1 MSYYALSAT
10 FDKGEISPLLGARA
24 DVDFWASSLFKCR
37 NFNVLTHG
45 GLRRRSGTRFI
56 AEVADS
62 TQMSRLIP
70 FIFNDDQSY
79 VLEFSGN
86 GRLRFLALRGLL
98 YSGTSPYSIQHP
110 YAGKELR
117 RINFVQFNDVA
128 YMAHKEVFPATLK
141 RKGDI
146 NWSLEEAPFDDGP
159 YLTVNDTPNTFTLSG
174 DGSIIVT
181 QTGSSTAASGGYVE
195 YTVTGDPKVMD
206 NYYITAVD
214 HDYVGENPNGWEL
227 VGWDGATWIFIDRVE
242 GEAGWP
248 RSKRF
253 HFKTGNK
260 RKFSK
265 YRFNFI
271 GPQGTS
277 VDDKKITWGPIRLHW
292 RGEDQTYFTLTAS
305 NLLGINSGNGFS
317 IKDVGRS
324 IRVKVSSVVHAWL
337 KITGFVSTTSV
348 QVRIFNRVVDNYRA
362 IQEWAL
368 SAINRY
374 DGIPR
379 AVTLYD
385 ERLFWA
391 GVEHSPARVFASKQ
405 GTFDN
410 YGSSDPV
417 VATDGINME
426 LLSSQ
431 MNPIEWLSD
440 DMDLI
445 AGSSRQLRA
454 IGKADMTSSFSAT
467 NFEQKKAPSS
477 GADFIQ
483 PLSVG
488 GVTLYAGIGGTKI
501 RELVLGDQNRY
512 VAPELS
518 LLGEHHFKSG
528 IVDWVFCERP
538 DPTVYSAMGDGTF
551 VATTYDREQK
561 VVGFSRYEI
570 AKGFVESVAVTP
582 SVHDGY
588 DDVYMVVRR
597 IINGQTK
604 RYIEVLERPFD
615 GDIDTIEDAFHVDCG
630 LSYSGAPITVVTG
643 LNHLEGETVIALA
656 DGNVARDLVV
666 AGGAVTL
673 PYASSKIS
681 IGLAYKSLAITLPV
695 AGPQQ
700 DGTLFGRN
708 RTVISASI
716 DVLSSAA
723 ARVGAYGS
731 NDWTPELY
739 EQLLKTGDELFGS
752 KLQLRTGIIPCDI
765 QGSWMEGSGQIV
777 VETSDPVPLIVRAL
791 VLQLES
797 TP

>member
-1 MSYYALSAT
+1 MAYYSHSAT

-56 AEVADS
+56 AEVDDS
-62 TQMSRLIP
+62 AQVSRLIP

-98 YSGTSPYSIQHP
+98 YSGTSPYAIQHP

-146 NWSLEEAPFDDGP
+146 DWSMTEALFRDGP
-159 YLTVNDTPNTFTLSG
+159 YKSVNDTTVNLTPESTG
-174 DGSIIVT
+174 AIVAT
-181 QTGSSTAASGGYVE
+181 KTGSSEAPTTAWVE
-195 YTVTGDPKVMD
+195 YTVSGGLKK
-206 NYYITAVD
+206 AVD
-214 HDYVGENPNGWEL
+214 TYWIRSLAGDWVGDSPSGWAL
-227 VGWDGATWIFIDRVE
+227 SGWDGSAWIEIDRVD
-242 GEAGWP
+242 GQTGWI
-248 RSKRF
+248 R
-253 HFKTGNK
+253 NK
-260 RKFSK
+260 RYHFSTSNKTAYFK
-265 YRFNFI
+265 YRLEFD
-271 GPQGTS
+271 GPQNSGAEHTS
-277 VDDKKITWGPIRLHW
+277 INDVTFHNF
-292 RGEDQTYFTLTAS
+292 EDTQDNSKLTAS
-305 NLLGINSGNGFS
+305 SITAINGGAGFS
-317 IKDVGRS
+317 SKDIGRS
-324 IRVKVSSVVHAWL
+324 IRLSSVDGLYVWFSVNSVTSPTVVNG
-337 KITGFVSTTSV
+337 KIQGRSLLNTKP
-348 QVRIFNRVVDNYRA
+348 
-362 IQEWAL
+362 IQNWCL
-368 SAINRY
+368 SSISKV

-379 AVTLYD
+379 AVTMYD

-391 GVEHSPARVFASKQ
+391 GVEHSPVRVFASKQ

-410 YGSSDPV
+410 YGNSNPI

-431 MNPIEWLSD
+431 MNPIEWLTD
-440 DMDLI
+440 DVDLI

-483 PLSVG
+483 PLPVG
-488 GVTLYAGIGGTKI
+488 GVTLYVGIGGTKI
-501 RELVLGDQNRY
+501 RELVLGDQSRY

-528 IVDWVFCERP
+528 IVDWAFCERP
-538 DPTVYSAMGDGTF
+538 DPTIYSVMGDGTF

-582 SVHDGY
+582 SVHEGY
-588 DDVYMVVRR
+588 DDVYMIVRR
-597 IINGQTK
+597 VINGQTK

-656 DGNVARDLVV
+656 DGNVVRDLVV

-765 QGSWMEGSGQIV
+765 QGSWMDGNGQIV
-777 VETSDPVPLIVRAL
+777 VETSDPAPLIVRAL

>member
-1 MSYYALSAT
+1 MAYYSHTAT
-10 FDKGEISPLLGARA
+10 FDKGEISPLLGARS

-37 NFNVLTHG
+37 NFNALTHG
-45 GLRRRSGTRFI
+45 GIRRRSGSRFI

-62 TQMSRLIP
+62 NAPSRLIP

-86 GRLRFLALRGLL
+86 GQLRFLAQRGLL
-98 YSGTSPYSIQHP
+98 YSGAYPYSITHS
-110 YAGKELR
+110 YSGKDLR

-146 NWSLEEAPFDDGP
+146 NWSLEEAKFDDGP
-159 YLTVNDTPNTFTLSG
+159 YLTPNDTTNTLSLNG
-174 DGSIIVT
+174 DGAIPVFQS
-181 QTGSSTAASGGYVE
+181 GSSDAANGGFVE
-195 YTVTGDPKVMD
+195 FTVIDAPKVMD
-206 NYYITAVD
+206 NYYITAVS

-227 VGWDGATWIFIDRVE
+227 VGWDGAKWVFIDRVE
-242 GEAGWP
+242 GESGWA

-253 HFKTGNK
+253 YYKTSNK
-260 RKFSK
+260 RAFSK

-271 GPQGTS
+271 GPQGTG
-277 VDDKKITWGPIRLHW
+277 VDDNKITWGPIKLHW
-292 RGEDQTYFTLTAS
+292 RGENQGAYILTMS
-305 NLLGINSGNGFS
+305 STENINSGSGFTVQD
-317 IKDVGRS
+317 IGRS
-324 IRVKVSSVVHAWL
+324 IRIRVTSTIYAWL
-337 KITGFVSTTSV
+337 KVVAHISATSV
-348 QVRIFNRVVDNYRA
+348 WVQINNQIIDNYTA
-362 IQEWAL
+362 IQDWAL
-368 SAINRY
+368 SAVNRY

-391 GVEHSPARVFASKQ
+391 GVNHSPARVFASKQ
-405 GTFDN
+405 GAFDN
-410 YGSSDPV
+410 YGISEPV
-417 VATDGINME
+417 VDTDGINME

-454 IGKADMTSSFSAT
+454 IGKADATSSFSAT

-477 GADFIQ
+477 GSDYIQ

-528 IVDWVFCERP
+528 IKDWVFCERP
-538 DPTVYSAMGDGTF
+538 DPTIYSAMGDGSL

-570 AKGFVESVAVTP
+570 ANGFVESVAVTP

-597 IINGQTK
+597 VINGQTR

-615 GDIDTIEDAFHVDCG
+615 GDIDSIEDAFHVDSG
-630 LSYSGAPITVVTG
+630 LSYTGAPITVITG
-643 LNHLEGETVIALA
+643 LNHLEGETVVALA
-656 DGNVARDLVV
+656 DGNVVRNLVV
-666 AGGAVTL
+666 SGGAVTL

-681 IGLAYKSLAITLPV
+681 VGLAFKSLAITLPV

-723 ARVGAYGS
+723 AKVGAYGS
-731 NDWTPELY
+731 DEWCPELH
-739 EQLLKTGDELFGS
+739 EQLLKTGETLFGN
-752 KLQLRTGIIPCDI
+752 KLELRTGIIPCDI
-765 QGSWMEGSGQIV
+765 QGSWMQGGGQV
-777 VETSDPVPLIVRAL
+777 VIETDEPVPLLVRAL